1 MTTRHL
7 TITDIASTGAGIA
20 YEDGLRVFV
29 PGALPGDEVTAEVD
43 PPARGTRSSVA
54 QYVKITRKS
63 PWWAASPC
71 PAHVARP
78 ACGGCALGSLTP
90 EGQAVVKRGLLERA
104 LAESGVEAPEPLPL
118 VEERTEL
125 EALADAILESM
136 K

>member
-71 PAHVARP
+71 P
-78 ACGGCALGSLTP
+78 C
-90 EGQAVVKRGLLERA
+90 LLYTSRC
-104 LAESGVEAPEPLPL
+104 V
-118 VEERTEL
+118 
-125 EALADAILESM
+125 
-136 K
+136 